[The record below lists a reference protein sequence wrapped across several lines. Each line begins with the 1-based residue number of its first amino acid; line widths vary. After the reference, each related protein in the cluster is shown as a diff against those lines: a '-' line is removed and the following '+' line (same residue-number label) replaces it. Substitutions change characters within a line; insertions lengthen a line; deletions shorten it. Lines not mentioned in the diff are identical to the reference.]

1 MKNPQ
6 ALCYNKFRLR
16 TGDFLCAKVRNMCW
30 KTGGSYM
37 EKKKKSMK
45 LRTRVIIS
53 FFIISQSPLVCY
65 DYSIIAY
72 FTVLVNIFYN
82 YFSCILLFLSLLYI
96 INW

>member
-65 DYSIIAY
+65 DFPLYH
-72 FTVLVNIFYN
+72 T
-82 YFSCILLFLSLLYI
+82 FLHP
-96 INW
+96 